1 MKKILFVAST
11 LSHIEN
17 FHIPY
22 LEQFKEYGYT
32 VHVMG
37 KANNKSDI
45 SCADK
50 IISIPFEK
58 NMFSLKNLASA
69 FKISKIIKAEK
80 YDIIS
85 IHTSLAAFF
94 VRVGIMLCSKKPKL
108 VVNTVHGYL
117 FDSNTSFFKKNIM
130 LLAEKFTKYVTDVLI
145 VMNSEDYSIAKENKL
160 YKNNLFLVNGMG
172 IDLTRFPSVSYED
185 KIVLRQELNYKESD
199 FILIYVAEFSKRKNQ
214 KFLLDSVSQLIR
226 SGFENIKLL
235 LLGDGQFFDELK
247 SYARE
252 LNISDNVIFAGYT
265 KDTKKYYQISDVCVS
280 SSRIEGLPFNIMEA
294 MSVGL
299 PVVASKVKG
308 HTDLIVPNE
317 NGFLFKYNVIDDFCS
332 YIKTLY
338 KSKELRDKMSIKSKN
353 LSKKYSVNSVLS
365 NTVEFI
371 RIEYDKTL

>member
-37 KANNKSDI
+37 KTNNKSEI
-45 SCADK
+45 LCADK

-58 NMFSLKNLASA
+58 NMFSLKNFAFA
-69 FKISKIIKAEK
+69 FKISRIIKTEK

-160 YKNNLFLVNGMG
+160 YKKNLFLINGMG
-172 IDLTRFPSVSYED
+172 IDLTRFPSVSYEY
-185 KIVLRQELNYKESD
+185 KMLLRLKLNYKRND

-214 KFLLDSVSQLIR
+214 KFLLDSVNQLTK
-226 SGFENIKLL
+226 SGFKNIKLL
-235 LLGDGQFFDELK
+235 LLGDGRFFNELK

-252 LNISDNVIFAGYT
+252 LNIRDNIIFAGYT
-265 KDTKKYYQISDVCVS
+265 KDTIKYYQISDVCVS

-299 PVVASKVKG
+299 PVIASKVKG
-308 HTDLIVPNE
+308 HTDLIIPNE
-317 NGFLFKYNVIDDFCS
+317 NGFLFEYNDVNDFCS
-332 YIKTLY
+332 YIKILC
-338 KSKELRDKMSIKSKN
+338 KNKELRDKMSIKSKSF
-353 LSKKYSVNSVLS
+353 SKRYSINSVLL
-365 NTVEFI
+365 NTVEI
-371 RIEYDKTL
+371 ILSEYNKTL

>member
-1 MKKILFVAST
+1 MKKILFAAST

-22 LEQFKEYGYT
+22 LEQLKEYGYT

-37 KANNKSDI
+37 KTNNKSDI

-58 NMFSLKNLASA
+58 NMFSLKNFSFA

-185 KIVLRQELNYKESD
+185 KILLRQELDYKESD

-226 SGFENIKLL
+226 SGLENIKLL

-365 NTVEFI
+365 NTVEI
-371 RIEYDKTL
+371 ILSEYNKTL